1 MAVVFH
7 RKRGKF
13 KPYKVLDAFSA
24 ALIRR
29 ITPSAAAQAALQ
41 SHFLITRNACPR
53 HNHTQFAFWWL
64 NRDRSR
70 TADSNLWIVRRHALL
85 ESLIGFRQTGA
96 RSKIGVGG
104 PANKKPTIGLAL
116 GGGAARG
123 FAHIGIL
130 RTLLANGIVPDIV
143 VGTSI
148 GAVVGASYAAG
159 HLDTLES
166 WAKGLLPRNI
176 FSYLDIRLNGSG
188 LIGGSKLA
196 AQLESSFGGILI
208 DELPLKFAAVSTEV
222 NTGHEIWITD
232 GRLVDAVRA
241 SYALPGIFEPVLIGD
256 RWLVDGALVNPVP
269 VSAARAL
276 GAEVVIACNVS
287 TDVFGHGTIIS
298 AHGKI
303 PVEPPPEQ
311 PAEPVPEKRG
321 FGKFFSAEKTVK
333 REFFG
338 SAGRPGISTVMV
350 EAFNIMQDRITRSRL
365 AGDPPDV
372 LISPRVGKI
381 GWFDFHRAEETI
393 AHGARAA
400 ERNIESIQ
408 EAISLLTP
416 TASQTPGTAQPTQ
429 P

>member
-1 MAVVFH
+1 M
-7 RKRGKF
+7 
-13 KPYKVLDAFSA
+13 
-24 ALIRR
+24 
-29 ITPSAAAQAALQ
+29 
-41 SHFLITRNACPR
+41 
-53 HNHTQFAFWWL
+53 
-64 NRDRSR
+64 
-70 TADSNLWIVRRHALL
+70 L
-85 ESLIGFRQTGA
+85 ESLIGFRHNGTRNKA
-96 RSKIGVGG
+96 EIGTAVGR
-104 PANKKPTIGLAL
+104 KPTIGLAL

-143 VGTSI
+143 AGTSI
-148 GAVVGASYAAG
+148 GAVVGASYASG
-159 HLDTLES
+159 NLDTLEL

-196 AQLESSFGGILI
+196 AQLETAFGEIYI

-222 NTGHEIWITD
+222 NTGHEIWVTN
-232 GRLVDAVRA
+232 GKLVDAVRA
-241 SYALPGIFEPVLIGD
+241 SYALPGIFEPVLIGE

-276 GAEVVIACNVS
+276 GAEIVIACNVS

-298 AHGKI
+298 AYGKTD
-303 PVEPPPEQ
+303 VEPGPV
-311 PAEPVPEKRG
+311 AEPAPPKRG
-321 FGKFFSAEKTVK
+321 LGKFFSAEKTVK

-381 GWFDFHRAEETI
+381 GWFDFHRADEI
-393 AHGARAA
+393 ISHGVRAA

-408 EAISLLTP
+408 EAINLLTP
-416 TASQTPGTAQPTQ
+416 TANQTPGTAQPTQ